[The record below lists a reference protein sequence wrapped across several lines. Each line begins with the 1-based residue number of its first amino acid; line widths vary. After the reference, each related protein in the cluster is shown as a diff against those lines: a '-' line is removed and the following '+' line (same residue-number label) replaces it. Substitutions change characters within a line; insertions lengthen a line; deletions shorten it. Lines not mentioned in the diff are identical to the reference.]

1 MENVTFKTRNA
12 RKEFESRGYYLKK
25 NKDSECLILRK
36 GREEAQIC
44 INKRGLLNVEVKK
57 EVLIDV
63 ENVKIYVPRNKKNTI
78 ILEMQGKYVDK
89 CRCEIPP
96 KSNRIFW

>member
-1 MENVTFKTRNA
+1 MKNVTFKTKNA

-44 INKRGLLNVEVKK
+44 INKRGLLNVKVKK

-63 ENVKIYVPRNKKNTI
+63 ENVKIYVSHNKDTI
-78 ILEMQGKYVDK
+78 ILEMQEKYVDK
-89 CRCEIPP
+89 CRCEIPQ

>member
-1 MENVTFKTRNA
+1 MKNVTFKTKNA

-44 INKRGLLNVEVKK
+44 INKRGLLNVKVKK

-63 ENVKIYVPRNKKNTI
+63 ENVKIYVSHNKDTI

-89 CRCEIPP
+89 CRCEIPQ
-96 KSNRIFW
+96 KS

>member
-44 INKRGLLNVEVKK
+44 INKRGLLNVKVKK
-57 EVLIDV
+57 EVLTDV
-63 ENVKIYVPRNKKNTI
+63 ENVKIYVPRNKNTI
-78 ILEMQGKYVDK
+78 MLEMQGKYVDK

>member
-1 MENVTFKTRNA
+1 MKNVTFKTKNA

-44 INKRGLLNVEVKK
+44 INKRGLLNVKVKK

-63 ENVKIYVPRNKKNTI
+63 ENVKIYVSHNKDTI

-89 CRCEIPP
+89 CRCEIPQ